1 MYYLLHY
8 QYVEDIVT
16 KREPFRDQ
24 HLELLKVLQ
33 DKGEMILA
41 GAVGNPVTG
50 ATFVFRVNSEDTV
63 QSFVNNDPYVANQL
77 VTKFMIE
84 PWTVVVG
91 SAYQPD

>member
-8 QYVEDIVT
+8 EYVEDIVS
-16 KREPFRDQ
+16 KREPYRDQ
-24 HLELLKVLQ
+24 HLRLLNALQ
-33 DKGEMILA
+33 DNDQVILA

-50 ATFVFRVNSEDTV
+50 ATFVFKVHSEDII

-77 VTKFMIE
+77 VTEFVIE